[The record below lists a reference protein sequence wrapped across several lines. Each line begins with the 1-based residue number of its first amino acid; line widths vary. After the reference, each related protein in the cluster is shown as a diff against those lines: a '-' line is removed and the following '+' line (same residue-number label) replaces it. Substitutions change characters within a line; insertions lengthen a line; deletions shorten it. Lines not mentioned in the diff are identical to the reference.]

1 MAHWG
6 LALMH
11 GPDYNFSAKQG
22 FYGLAAQPEGYPS
35 LHVATVAAAKAVAL
49 AAGGPAREEALARA
63 LVLRYEWPVA
73 EGTPALQER
82 YADEME
88 RVALLFATDADVQA
102 VCAEALM
109 CLAPWELYESD
120 RTPKPIGLRVKA
132 VLDRGLQA
140 SPTHI
145 WLCHLKIH
153 YSEMGCVQHEHM
165 HSRT

>member
-6 LALMH
+6 LALVN

-35 LHVATVAAAKAVAL
+35 LNVAATAAAKAVVL
-49 AAGGPAREEALARA
+49 AAGGPEREEALARA
-63 LVLRYEWPVA
+63 LVLRYEWPVT

-102 VCAEALM
+102 VCAEALL

-120 RTPKPIGLRVKA
+120 LTPKPIGLRVKA
-132 VLDRGLQA
+132 ALDRGLQA

-145 WLCHLKIH
+145 WLCHLKVH
-153 YSEMGCVQHEHM
+153 YSEMGYAHCT
-165 HSRT
+165 RTARAL